1 MNGQLIL
8 ALLSMLLQNPGTEV
22 LPGSSSNPPAGFS
35 SGPQTPMP
43 LLPNQ
48 RTIPQNIGWG
58 TDRENKFCLIIQIP
72 PDKIME
78 FAQGPHGQELPAD
91 FPEELRSRVQR
102 VVIRVGNEPVE
113 RIPANPQT
121 LAENRI
127 PANPT
132 TVYLDGSTSSSV
144 GSLATIDQPRP
155 TILAANQGGSGFSG
169 NGVFPPPNNNTNIL
183 PTSPLNGSDNLD
195 RTRPPVTGS
204 NFNNAP
210 TSDRFV
216 ASTAQQDLLP
226 DTNNALRR
234 DGVNPPSRLP
244 GFLQPNNGT
253 AQVANGPYASN
264 TPYLP
269 QSNNNSAQGNYSN
282 TNNQNGLG
290 SPSRPYIASNSTP
303 NPGYDSNPYPTN
315 QPSPSS
321 VQNQQFGAPT
331 TQPPYPTNQYQNPP
345 PNSLAQAQFG
355 PGPLPKQPIQQ
366 AQHVDGTNEEQAK
379 DKFLPFLLL
388 VSIVGNVYLGLWMN
402 HLRSRY
408 RLLLSNMRGVPISD
422 LA

>member
-1 MNGQLIL
+1 
-8 ALLSMLLQNPGTEV
+8 MLLQNPSEV
-22 LPGSSSNPPAGFS
+22 LPNSGSNTPSGSS
-35 SGPQTPMP
+35 SGPQSPMP

-58 TDRENKFCLIIQIP
+58 TDRDNKFCLIIQIP

-78 FAQGPHGQELPAD
+78 FSQGSHGQEFPAD

-102 VVIRVGNEPVE
+102 VVFRVGNEPVE

-127 PANPT
+127 PANPA
-132 TVYLDGSTSSSV
+132 TVYLDRSTSSSV

-155 TILAANQGGSGFSG
+155 TILAANQGGPGYSNS
-169 NGVFPPPNNNTNIL
+169 GVFPPSNLNQNVL
-183 PTSPLNGSDNLD
+183 PTSPLTATDNFAPS
-195 RTRPPVTGS
+195 RTPGGGS
-204 NFNNAP
+204 NLNSAP

-216 ASTAQQDLLP
+216 ASSAQQDFLP
-226 DTNNALRR
+226 DTNNSLRR
-234 DGVNPPSRLP
+234 DGVNPPSKLP

-253 AQVANGPYASN
+253 AQVANGSYASN
-264 TPYLP
+264 TPYSP
-269 QSNNNSAQGNYSN
+269 QSNNNSPLSNYSN
-282 TNNQNGLG
+282 NNQNGLG
-290 SPSRPYIASNSTP
+290 YPARPNVATNPTP

-321 VQNQQFGAPT
+321 VQNQQYGFPA
-331 TQPPYPTNQYQNPP
+331 TQPTYPTNNQYQNPP
-345 PNSLAQAQFG
+345 FSSLAQAQ
-355 PGPLPKQPIQQ
+355 LAPIPIAKPQLQQ
-366 AQHVDGTNEEQAK
+366 TQHIDGTNEEQAK

-388 VSIVGNVYLGLWMN
+388 VSIVGNVYLGLWMK
-402 HLRSRY
+402 HLRTRY